1 MYYNHIIYHHWGAIF
16 MFFSVLKNTCA
27 SSNNTWQRH
36 HSRTPHILLFYTCVK
51 GQDDDEVLEREEK
64 WIKTKSKKKSRE
76 EKVQCRSR
84 RRIFAAT
91 KRHLSISLLLY
102 IQVALLAVWYE
113 KRIFLVAVIEF
124 LYMCKAMMM
133 LIA

>member
-1 MYYNHIIYHHWGAIF
+1 

-64 WIKTKSKKKSRE
+64 LIKTKSKKKVER
-76 EKVQCRSR
+76 KRCNVGAGGVYLQQQKGIYRSLFFYTYKLHCLQFGMR
-84 RRIFAAT
+84 RGF
-91 KRHLSISLLLY
+91 
-102 IQVALLAVWYE
+102 
-113 KRIFLVAVIEF
+113 FL
-124 LYMCKAMMM
+124 
-133 LIA
+133 